1 MSHKYKGIFFAIAS
15 ASLFGLSPLWVT
27 TFTSG
32 GGNSMMMAFIRN
44 LFFLPVCALLL
55 HRREGRVF
63 MPVSKAAARGLVILS
78 LFGSGMTQLLLFASY
93 SFMASGICTT
103 VHFIY
108 PLFVFLMSAIFYGQK
123 MTPKTVFCLALC
135 MAGLMCF
142 YPSGSAISFMG
153 LAIALLSGIT
163 YAFYMVYLDRGGFE
177 GISPLRL
184 QFYVAVINAALMLC
198 CCLVTGNFVLD
209 LAPSAWLCGIAAS
222 QILGFAVVLCQIGIK
237 EIGAEKASLLS
248 TFEPITSLVV
258 GVLFLKESL
267 DPIAFMGAAVILLSV
282 LVFNLPEGRLS
293 HIHLPFA
300 HAHHRR

>member
-123 MTPKTVFCLALC
+123 MTPKTVFCLALADAIC
-135 MAGLMCF
+135 LPQ
-142 YPSGSAISFMG
+142 YVYSA
-153 LAIALLSGIT
+153 
-163 YAFYMVYLDRGGFE
+163 Y
-177 GISPLRL
+177 
-184 QFYVAVINAALMLC
+184 
-198 CCLVTGNFVLD
+198 
-209 LAPSAWLCGIAAS
+209 
-222 QILGFAVVLCQIGIK
+222 
-237 EIGAEKASLLS
+237 
-248 TFEPITSLVV
+248 
-258 GVLFLKESL
+258 
-267 DPIAFMGAAVILLSV
+267 
-282 LVFNLPEGRLS
+282 
-293 HIHLPFA
+293 A
-300 HAHHRR
+300 HADCPKQLMMYPFTPHCIPDDFRMLAYQEFSKL